1 MIAKKQTEKEV
12 IGIPIEI
19 FLEVCKMIQM
29 GSLGSKVISSNETTG
44 EAILEVCYSPDNTFQ
59 KAAIENIH
67 EAVGEWNHYRY
78 GEEDPDEVE
87 LT

>member
-1 MIAKKQTEKEV
+1 MTAKQESEKEI

-29 GSLGSKVISSNETTG
+29 GSLGSKVISSNETNG
-44 EAILEVCYSPDNTFQ
+44 EAILEISHSPGNKTQ
-59 KAAIENIH
+59 ASAMENIH

-78 GEEDPDEVE
+78 GEPEEEE
-87 LT
+87 LD